1 MHRFPG
7 KGISWL
13 VTGSARF
20 DPNAGRHATS
30 ILPPR
35 APTVVPRTLADKVE
49 DLVQAAYDAGDSGTG
64 RHLAVVR
71 RNMQRRAG
79 QGGPLS
85 LARAATYGARAE
97 PPAGRSAP
105 RAANDL

>member
-1 MHRFPG
+1 MRQFPG
-7 KGISWL
+7 KRISWL
-13 VTGSARF
+13 LTGSARF
-20 DPNAGRHATS
+20 DPDAGRRATS

-49 DLVQAAYDAGDSGTG
+49 GLVQAAYDAGNSSTG
-64 RHLAVVR
+64 RHLAIVR

-85 LARAATYGARAE
+85 LARAATHDARAE
-97 PPAGRSAP
+97 LPAGRSAP